1 MTRMPRHSQVF
12 LGTAALV
19 LVCLLACDCFSAAAQ
34 TVIPDSAS
42 ARSNSSGE
50 RAPVVTDPQL
60 RARTP
65 QEIEQGKQAERRIT
79 LDIVVSGPDGV
90 PVHALQQQDFKVFDN
105 AKAQELT
112 SWHALS
118 GSKNIPPTE
127 VILLLDTMNPIFQ
140 DVVLMRQGIEGFL
153 RKNHGSL
160 PFPVTLGVVTETGVS
175 FEAASRDGNALAAS
189 LEKVKTPIRLYD
201 TAQGSNGWVERAQHS
216 IRALT
221 QLAAEERTRPGR
233 KLVIW
238 TGPGWPL
245 LTFPSITSDRNQ
257 RLFFRT
263 IVDLNTRLRQAHITL
278 YSVVPLNLSIG
289 TGLRTFL
296 YQDFLKGVENP
307 SHVDAANLALQ
318 VLATQSGGQVLDKN
332 GDLSAQISRCVQDA
346 DAYYELT
353 FDAEPAQH
361 ADAYH
366 RLEVQVNKP
375 GLVARTTTVYYAQP

>member
-1 MTRMPRHSQVF
+1 MTRMPTQSQVF

-19 LVCLLACDCFSAAAQ
+19 LVGLLACGCFSAAAQ
-34 TVIPDSAS
+34 TAIPESGS
-42 ARSNSSGE
+42 ARSNSSAE
-50 RAPVVTDPQL
+50 RAPVATDPQL
-60 RARTP
+60 RARTR

-140 DVVLMRQGIEGFL
+140 DVVLMRQGMEGFL
-153 RKNHGSL
+153 RRNHGSL

-189 LEKVKTPIRLYD
+189 LVKTPIRLYD

-278 YSVVPLNLSIG
+278 YSVIPLNLSIG

-353 FDAEPAQH
+353 FDTEAAQH